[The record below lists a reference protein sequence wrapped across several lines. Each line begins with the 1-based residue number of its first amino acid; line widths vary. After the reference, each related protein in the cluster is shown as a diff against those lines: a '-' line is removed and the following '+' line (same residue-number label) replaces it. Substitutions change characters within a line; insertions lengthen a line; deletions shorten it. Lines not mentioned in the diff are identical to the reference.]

1 MAQLTLHTVTRI
13 EVGEFRSHNVAQSN
27 EFHARDIA
35 IYDDKGNKFVIT
47 VFAESASTLT
57 VHFKH
62 D

>member
-1 MAQLTLHTVTRI
+1 MAQLALHNVTRI
-13 EVGEFRSHNVAQSN
+13 EIGEFRSHNVAQSN

-35 IYDDKGNKFVIT
+35 IYDDKGNKFVVT
-47 VFAESASTLT
+47 VFAENAGNIT